1 MKSGALILGIV
12 VSILLLATAG
22 GLYVAAGNQ
31 SAQHYRTSIMNLYLA
46 TPSDAGKERLG
57 ADVEKLREDSVKYP
71 PQIANALANM
81 LAHAEVLLARQAPTD
96 VLFHEATSNET
107 AILADRLSGGF
118 EHEIARQD
126 ARAANYE
133 HGVLTVIGV
142 LALSRVHRTPPGHKG
157 QVHLYTQTAYQAI
170 RQFPVTLNLG
180 RKTAEV
186 RLQEIYGNILSRR
199 CMKERNFLPG
209 FLANGSRIS
218 IVSSSMS
225 SGRNFPAR

>member
-118 EHEIARQD
+118 EHEIARQGRPGGELR
-126 ARAANYE
+126 ARRPDRDRGACAVKGASNSTRTQGTSPSIP
-133 HGVLTVIGV
+133 HKRHIR
-142 LALSRVHRTPPGHKG
+142 LSVS
-157 QVHLYTQTAYQAI
+157 
-170 RQFPVTLNLG
+170 FP
-180 RKTAEV
+180 
-186 RLQEIYGNILSRR
+186 
-199 CMKERNFLPG
+199 
-209 FLANGSRIS
+209 
-218 IVSSSMS
+218 
-225 SGRNFPAR
+225 